1 MRISRRTMIAASAA
15 LPFASAARAA
25 TPVSIRIEPS
35 RVLRTIPADFLGL
48 GFESL
53 SVAGLLWPQ
62 NQTYVRLVR
71 NLGPAGMIRIG
82 GNVSDY
88 TTYEPN
94 GRTATGHKA
103 TVLNDDSI
111 RQFRGFLD
119 ATGWRVI
126 WGVNLGTGTLENRV
140 ALARTVAQV
149 MGDRLIALQVGNE
162 PDLFVIAGHRKQPYG
177 YNEWLSEYR
186 QTKQAIRAALPNVA
200 FAGPDVSDGGRPWL
214 DAFARDEGRDI
225 AMLTAHHY
233 IAGQDNPASTVGLL
247 LQEEM
252 RFQQVLSRFDTAAK
266 SARVPYRLS
275 ETATLYGGGKAGV
288 SDSFASALW
297 VLDYLFVL
305 ASHGAAGANLQTG
318 INHLGRLS
326 YYSPI
331 TDDGAG
337 HYGAA
342 PEYYGLLA
350 FAQIG
355 AGERLGVNVE
365 RGAVNLTAYAVRR
378 GDGQVV
384 LAVINKDLTRGATV
398 TITGAP
404 GARATA
410 MRLTAPSAAALKDVT
425 LGGVAVDGEGHWN
438 GARTETVRFAQGRA
452 VLDVPAAS
460 AALVS
465 FTA

>member
-1 MRISRRTMIAASAA
+1 MRISRRTMIAASAV
-15 LPFASAARAA
+15 LSFANAARAA
-25 TPVSIRIEPS
+25 TPVSIRIDPS
-35 RVLRTIPADFLGL
+35 RVLRIIPGDFLGL

-53 SVAGLLWPQ
+53 SVAGLLSPQ
-62 NQTYVRLVR
+62 NQSYVRLVR
-71 NLGPAGMIRIG
+71 NLGPAGVVRIG

-103 TVLNDDSI
+103 TVLNDTSI

-119 ATGWRVI
+119 ATGWRTI

-140 ALARTVAQV
+140 ASARMVAKV
-149 MGDRLIALQVGNE
+149 MGDKLIALQVGNE
-162 PDLFVIAGHRKQPYG
+162 PDLFVNQGHRKPPYG
-177 YNEWLSEYR
+177 YKEWLPEYR
-186 QTKQAIRAALPNVA
+186 QTKQAIRAVLPKVA

-214 DAFARDEGRDI
+214 DAFARDEGRDS

-247 LQEEM
+247 LQEET
-252 RFQQVLSRFDTAAK
+252 RFQQVLSRFDAAAK
-266 SARVPYRLS
+266 AAGVPWRLS

-297 VLDYLFVL
+297 ALDYLFVL
-305 ASHGAAGANLQTG
+305 ASHGAAGANFQTG
-318 INHLGRLS
+318 VNHLGRMS

-355 AGERLGVNVE
+355 AGEQLNVAVE

-378 GDGQVV
+378 GDGRVTLV
-384 LAVINKDLTRGATV
+384 VINKDLTRDATV
-398 TITGAP
+398 SIAGAQF
-404 GARATA
+404 GAAVGRGAV
-410 MRLTAPSAAALKDVT
+410 MRLRAPSVSALKDVS
-425 LGGVAVDGEGHWN
+425 LGGAAVDGEGHWT
-438 GARTETVRFAQGRA
+438 GAWSEPLRGPLT
-452 VLDVPAAS
+452 LPAAS
-460 AALVS
+460 AALVR
-465 FTA
+465 FET

>member
-1 MRISRRTMIAASAA
+1 MRISRRSLIAASAV
-15 LPFASAARAA
+15 LPFANAARAA
-25 TPVSIRIEPS
+25 TPVSIRIDAS

-53 SVAGLLWPQ
+53 SVAGLLSPQ
-62 NQTYVRLVR
+62 HQGYVRLVR
-71 NLGPAGMIRIG
+71 NLGPAGVIRIG

-88 TTYEPN
+88 TTYEPH

-119 ATGWRVI
+119 ATGWRTI
-126 WGVNLGTGTLENRV
+126 WGVNLGTGTLDNRV
-140 ALARTVAQV
+140 ASARTVAQV
-149 MGDRLIALQVGNE
+149 MGDKLIALQVGNE
-162 PDLFVIAGHRKQPYG
+162 PDLFVNQGHRKPPYG
-177 YNEWLSEYR
+177 YNEWLAEYR
-186 QTKQAIRAALPNVA
+186 RTKDAIRGVLPKVA

-214 DAFARDEGRDI
+214 DAFARDEGRDS
-225 AMLTAHHY
+225 ALLTAHHY

-247 LQEEM
+247 LQEET
-252 RFQQVLSRFDTAAK
+252 RFQQVLSRFDAAAK
-266 SARVPYRLS
+266 TAGVPYRLS

-297 VLDYLFVL
+297 ALDYLFVL
-305 ASHGAAGANLQTG
+305 ASHGAAGANFQTG
-318 INHLGRLS
+318 VNHLGRVS

-355 AGERLGVNVE
+355 AGEQLGVSVA

-378 GDGQVV
+378 GDGRVT
-384 LAVINKDLTRGATV
+384 LAVINKDLTRDATV
-398 TITGAP
+398 SIAGMRPRGAV
-404 GARATA
+404 
-410 MRLTAPSAAALKDVT
+410 MRLRAPFVSSLVDVS
-425 LGGVAVDGEGHWN
+425 LGGAAVDGEGRWA
-438 GARTETVRFAQGRA
+438 GAWGEPFKESLT
-452 VLDVPAAS
+452 LPAAS
-460 AALVS
+460 AALIR
-465 FTA
+465 FET

>member
-1 MRISRRTMIAASAA
+1 MRISRRALMAASAA
-15 LPFASAARAA
+15 LPFAGHARAA
-25 TPVSIRIEPS
+25 TPVSIRIDGS

-53 SVAGLLWPQ
+53 SVAGLLWP
-62 NQTYVRLVR
+62 NNPAYVRLVR
-71 NLGPAGMIRIG
+71 NLGPAGVIRIG

-88 TTYEPN
+88 TAYEPH
-94 GRTATGHKA
+94 GRAATGHKA
-103 TVLNDDSI
+103 TVLNDESI
-111 RQFRGFLD
+111 WQFRAFLD

-126 WGVNLGTGTLENRV
+126 WGINLGTGSLENRV
-140 ALARTVAQV
+140 ASARTVAEM
-149 MGDRLIALQVGNE
+149 MGDKLIAFQIGNE
-162 PDLFVIAGHRKQPYG
+162 PDLFVLQGHRKQPYG
-177 YNEWLSEYR
+177 YNEWLTEYR
-186 QTKQAIRAALPNVA
+186 QTKQAIRAVLPNVP

-247 LQEEM
+247 LQEET
-252 RFQQVLSRFDTAAK
+252 RFQQVLSRFDAAAK
-266 SARVPYRLS
+266 KAGVPYRLS

-297 VLDYLFVL
+297 ALDYLFVL

-355 AGERLGVNVE
+355 AGEQLGVDVT

-378 GDGQVV
+378 GDGQVT
-384 LAVINKDLTRGATV
+384 LAVINKDLTRDATV
-398 TITGAP
+398 TIAGAP
-404 GARATA
+404 GGRAAA
-410 MRLTAPSAAALKDVT
+410 MRLTAPSVAALKGVT
-425 LGGVAVDGEGHWN
+425 LGGVAVDREGHWN
-438 GARTETVRFAQGRA
+438 GARTETMRFAQGRA
-452 VLDVPAAS
+452 VLEVAAAS
-460 AALVS
+460 AALIS